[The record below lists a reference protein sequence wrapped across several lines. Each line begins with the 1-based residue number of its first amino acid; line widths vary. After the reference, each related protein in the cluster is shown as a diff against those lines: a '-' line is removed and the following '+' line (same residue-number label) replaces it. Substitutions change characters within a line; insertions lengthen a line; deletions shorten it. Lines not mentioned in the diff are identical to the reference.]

1 MWKKYKVS
9 IDKFI
14 AYSKDDFF
22 QVNIVPFVVDKRLIV
37 EMKADQDEKLRD
49 LFKAVYSKHLDMD
62 DQERLMSIEPL
73 KQYYTVY
80 ELMVLITFLEK
91 HKVYEWSGE
100 RVKINYALHWKNKT
114 FLEAG
119 CIVIGREYPIIY
131 NFYSTPVVE
140 DILEYLYDKGK

>member
-1 MWKKYKVS
+1 
-9 IDKFI
+9 
-14 AYSKDDFF
+14 
-22 QVNIVPFVVDKRLIV
+22 
-37 EMKADQDEKLRD
+37 
-49 LFKAVYSKHLDMD
+49 MD

-100 RVKINYALHWKNKT
+100 RIKINYALHWKNKS

-119 CIVIGREYPIIY
+119 CLVLGREYPIIY